1 LDSLPELVD
10 DFLRSKFF
18 FPNVTWLVN
27 VFMKWMNSLGQQQ
40 VAQEVASL
48 GWNITKESCLHQVN
62 I

>member
-10 DFLRSKFF
+10 DFLRSQLF

-27 VFMKWMNSLGQQQ
+27 VSMKWMNSLGQQQ

-48 GWNITKESCLHQVN
+48 GWNITKESCLNQVN